1 MVAHY
6 VRDVGVGRSS
16 RLIPTFMKSI
26 FYLQRNDRIAIIA
39 IVVIIAII
47 CSLII
52 FIGGN
57 DDGLAKEDAD
67 STLTH
72 RPTHVDKEHPLY
84 YKVDEQIHE
93 LFAFDPNTADSTD
106 LLRLGL
112 QEWQVRSIY
121 RYRAKGGIYRRVE
134 DFARL
139 YGLTKK
145 QYETLRPYIIIGE
158 DYRPASDYYGQQKD
172 YAYSRQARE
181 EGKTENFSATGQKDE
196 ERIYSYPQ
204 KLKAGEHVSLN
215 TADTTEL
222 KKIPGIGSAY
232 SRAIVRYR
240 ERLGGYVNANQL
252 LEIEGFPEEALPFMQ
267 VENGKIAKLKIN
279 KLTINQLRRHPY
291 LNFYQARDI
300 CDYRRLH
307 GPIKSL
313 RQLSLLTTFPPAQIE
328 RLEPYVSYE

>member
-1 MVAHY
+1 M
-6 VRDVGVGRSS
+6 R
-16 RLIPTFMKSI
+16 SI
-26 FYLQRNDRIAIIA
+26 FYLQRNDRNAIIV
-39 IVVIIAII
+39 ILMIIAII

-52 FIGGN
+52 FIGGE
-57 DDGLAKEDAD
+57 DDGSRQGVAD
-67 STLTH
+67 STLTQH
-72 RPTHVDKEHPLY
+72 PERVDKEHPLY
-84 YKVDEQIHE
+84 YKVDEEIHE
-93 LFAFDPNTADSTD
+93 VFAFDPNTADSTD

-121 RYRAKGGIYRRVE
+121 RYRAKGGIYRRPE

-172 YAYSRQARE
+172 YAYNRQARE
-181 EGKTENFSATGQKDE
+181 EGKTEKGQASGEKAE
-196 ERIYSYPQ
+196 EKIYSYPQ

-215 TADTTEL
+215 SADTTEL

-252 LEIEGFPEEALPFMQ
+252 MEIEGFPEEALSFMQ
-267 VENGKIAKLKIN
+267 VEKDKITKLKIN
-279 KLTINQLRRHPY
+279 KLSMSQLRRHPY

-313 RQLSLLTTFPPAQIE
+313 HQLSLLKTFPPAQIE

>member
-1 MVAHY
+1 M
-6 VRDVGVGRSS
+6 
-16 RLIPTFMKSI
+16 
-26 FYLQRNDRIAIIA
+26 
-39 IVVIIAII
+39 
-47 CSLII
+47 
-52 FIGGN
+52 
-57 DDGLAKEDAD
+57 
-67 STLTH
+67 
-72 RPTHVDKEHPLY
+72 
-84 YKVDEQIHE
+84 
-93 LFAFDPNTADSTD
+93 
-106 LLRLGL
+106 
-112 QEWQVRSIY
+112 QEWQVRNIY
-121 RYRAKGGIYRRVE
+121 RYRAKGGIYRRPE

-158 DYRPASDYYGQQKD
+158 DYRPASDYYGQQKG
-172 YAYSRQARE
+172 YAYNRQARE
-181 EGKTENFSATGQKDE
+181 EGKTEKGQATGEKTE
-196 ERIYSYPQ
+196 EKIYSYPQ

-215 TADTTEL
+215 SADTTEL

-252 LEIEGFPEEALPFMQ
+252 MEIEGFPEEALSFMQ
-267 VENGKIAKLKIN
+267 VEKDKITKLKIN
-279 KLTINQLRRHPY
+279 KLSMSQLRRHPY

-313 RQLSLLTTFPPAQIE
+313 RQLSLLKTFPPAQIE